1 MDVLKNEGYLQYD
14 RISRY
19 SVVPIYYNTLRDNY
33 VSGSSTYLNNTT
45 NYTVYKVKYKDTY
58 DKIALK
64 FYNNPSYFWIICS
77 FNRIQ
82 DCFKDPVPGTNLKI
96 PNFSELGFNI

>member
-64 FYNNPSYFWIICS
+64 FYNNPSYFGLYAVLIE
-77 FNRIQ
+77 FRIVSRTQ
-82 DCFKDPVPGTNLKI
+82 YL
-96 PNFSELGFNI
+96 ELI